1 MKIEIEI
8 NCDNSIFWDDLSGEL
23 SRIFTEII
31 KDKLYTNSREIVLG
45 SRPLIDINGN
55 KVGLITILI

>member
-8 NCDNSIFWDDLSGEL
+8 NLDNDAFVEPV
-23 SRIFTEII
+23 E
-31 KDKLYTNSREIVLG
+31 EIVRMLHDSLIRKSDIIYFGG